1 MKTKQ
6 NVWSDKKKTILLCI
20 VIVMIL
26 VLAVSFVSFFK
37 ADIIDEEEEQAPY
50 DSMYNAS
57 RYFFRVFYPDD
68 WDVSADPYG
77 FLMNEEGLVLEL
89 FPLKKISAS
98 SSPATT
104 ASPTPASGTPTA
116 SATVDPRAGME
127 RNPELTMSF
136 YYKEYDALYEYIET
150 LLPASPEAQTAP
162 PTPAATPSAEAA
174 GSPASGSPEQKE
186 PPMDLE
192 IIADYVFEEFQKA
205 HEPEGYGYSAK
216 KGYNAE
222 TIEFVVLPY
231 SYIQDG
237 VTMSGELYVAARA
250 MAYYVIQVEG
260 TEASFRQ
267 YSSAVQ
273 NILYHMVFSVFEY

>member
-37 ADIIDEEEEQAPY
+37 ADIIDEEEEQTPY

-68 WDVSADPYG
+68 WDVNADQFG
-77 FLMNEEGLVLEL
+77 FLLNEAGLVLEL
-89 FPLKKISAS
+89 FPLKKISVS
-98 SSPATT
+98 SSPTIA
-104 ASPTPASGTPTA
+104 ASPTPAAGTPTA

-136 YYKEYDALYEYIET
+136 YYKDYDALYEYIET
-150 LLPASPEAQTAP
+150 LLPASPAAQTAP
-162 PTPAATPSAEAA
+162 PTPAATPSAEAS
-174 GSPASGSPEQKE
+174 GSPASASPEQKE

-192 IIADYVFEEFQKA
+192 IIADYVFEEFQKT
-205 HEPEGYGYSAK
+205 HESEGYGYSAK

-231 SYIQDG
+231 SYIKDD

-260 TEASFRQ
+260 TEATFRQ
-267 YSSAVQ
+267 YSGAVQ